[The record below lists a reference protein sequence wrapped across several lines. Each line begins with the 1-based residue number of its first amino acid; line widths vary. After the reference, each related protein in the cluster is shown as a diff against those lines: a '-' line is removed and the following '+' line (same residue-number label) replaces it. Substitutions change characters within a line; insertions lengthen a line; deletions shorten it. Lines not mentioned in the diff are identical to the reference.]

1 ECINRVKEKLM
12 KNKEQVSNLTNTRMR
27 DYSSNCLMTSL
38 RIQLKVRDVMRKD
51 MITNSPGESVLSA
64 ARTMCESNSSC
75 IVVFD
80 NDSLAGILTE
90 TDLLKRIASGE
101 KDYSKITMAE
111 TMSSPVETVPADLPV
126 IEAIKIME
134 DKHVKRLP
142 VLQEKQ
148 LVGII
153 TQTDLTQ
160 LLASAALWRNVIEIM
175 SLDVAGIQRKA
186 SVADAA
192 EVMTSR
198 HISCTVALEEDEVV
212 GILTERDLLKR
223 VVSQEKTPADVKL
236 EEVMS
241 SPVISVPPDC
251 PVFTASRIME
261 NLDIRRLVVTEDK
274 HLCGIVTQTDI
285 FRAVK
290 KKLDLDVV
298 EMDRLHHRL
307 KTGHSFTGIVGHDA
321 KMKELFETI
330 REVAQTNVPV
340 LIQGDSGTGKE
351 LVAEAIHNQG
361 PLSDKPFVPV
371 NCGALP
377 EGVLESELFGHV
389 KGAFTGAIRDRKG
402 RFELADGGTI
412 FLDEIGEIP
421 PAMQVKLLRV
431 LQKGTVRRLKG
442 QKKVKSFQLAA
453 REMTFHRVGEEK
465 PINVNV
471 RVIGATNKNLAEEVA
486 TGRFREDLYYRLC
499 VVPIYLPPL
508 RERRSDI
515 PLLAE
520 HLLKKGLT
528 EMGRED
534 VVLSSEAVNVMT
546 DYDWPGNVREL
557 ENALQYAIVKCR
569 DNVLLPEHLPPNIYQ
584 ADTPTEP
591 YPKKEKTKRKHKLD
605 IETVW
610 QTLAET
616 GGNKIH
622 ERHFIG
628 SSRNAKKR
636 AISRL
641 YNVRFQP

>member
-1 ECINRVKEKLM
+1 VKEKLM

>member
-1 ECINRVKEKLM
+1 VKEKLM

-27 DYSSNCLMTSL
+27 DSSSNCLMTSL
-38 RIQLKVRDVMRKD
+38 RIQLKVLDVMRKD
-51 MITNSPGESVLSA
+51 IITISPGESVLSA
-64 ARTMCESNSSC
+64 AKTMCENNISC
-75 IVVFD
+75 IVVLD

-90 TDLLKRIASGE
+90 KDLLKRIASGE

-111 TMSSPVETVPADLPV
+111 TMSCPVETVPADLPV

-134 DKHVKRLP
+134 AKHIKRLP
-142 VLQEKQ
+142 VLQKKR

-153 TQTDLTQ
+153 TQTDLTR
-160 LLASAALWRNVIEIM
+160 LLASAALWRNVVEIM
-175 SLDVAGIQRKA
+175 SLDVAGIQCKA
-186 SVADAA
+186 SVADAV

-198 HISCTVALEEDEVV
+198 HISCTVTLQEDEVV

-223 VVSQEKTPADVKL
+223 VVGQEKDPADVNL

-290 KKLDLDVV
+290 QKLELDVV
-298 EMDRLHHRL
+298 ELDRLHHRL
-307 KTGHSFTGIVGHDA
+307 KTGHSFTGIVGRDA

-351 LVAEAIHNQG
+351 LVAEAIHNEG

-431 LQKGTVRRLKG
+431 LQKGAVRRLEG
-442 QKKVKSFQLAA
+442 QKKVKSFQLAS
-453 REMTFHRVGEEK
+453 REMTFQRVGEEK
-465 PINVNV
+465 SINVNV
-471 RVIGATNKNLAEEVA
+471 RVIAATNKNLAEEVA
-486 TGRFREDLYYRLC
+486 AGRFREDLYYRLC
-499 VVPIYLPPL
+499 VVPIHLPPL
-508 RERRSDI
+508 RERRNDI

-528 EMGRED
+528 DMGRED
-534 VVLSSEAVNVMT
+534 VVLSSEAVDVMI

-569 DNVLLPEHLPPNIYQ
+569 DNVLLPEHLPPNIYK
-584 ADTPTEP
+584 AETPAGP
-591 YPKKEKTKRKHKLD
+591 CPKKDKKKRKHKLD

-616 GGNKIH
+616 GGNKIEAAH
-622 ERHFIG
+622 RLGVSRATLYRFIEESEKTG
-628 SSRNAKKR
+628 NIKA
-636 AISRL
+636 L
-641 YNVRFQP
+641 

>member
-1 ECINRVKEKLM
+1 M

-616 GGNKIH
+616 GGNKIEAAH
-622 ERHFIG
+622 RLGVSRATLYRFIEECEKTG
-628 SSRNAKKR
+628 NIKA
-636 AISRL
+636 L
-641 YNVRFQP
+641 

>member
-1 ECINRVKEKLM
+1 VKEKLM
-12 KNKEQVSNLTNTRMR
+12 KNKEQVSDLTNTRMR
-27 DYSSNCLMTSL
+27 DSSSNCLMTSL
-38 RIQLKVRDVMRKD
+38 RIQLKVQDVMRKD
-51 MITNSPGESVLSA
+51 MITISPGESVLSA
-64 ARTMCESNSSC
+64 ARTMCENNISC
-75 IVVFD
+75 IVVLD

-111 TMSSPVETVPADLPV
+111 TMSSPVETVSADLPV

-134 DKHVKRLP
+134 EKHIKRLV
-142 VLQEKQ
+142 VLQKKR

-160 LLASAALWRNVIEIM
+160 LLASAALWRNVVEIM
-175 SLDVAGIQRKA
+175 SLDVAGIQCKA
-186 SVADAA
+186 SVADAV

-198 HISCTVALEEDEVV
+198 HISCTVTLQDDEVV

-223 VVSQEKTPADVKL
+223 VIGQEKNPADVKL

-261 NLDIRRLVVTEDK
+261 NLDIRRLIVTEDK
-274 HLCGIVTQTDI
+274 HLCGIITQTDI

-290 KKLDLDVV
+290 QKLELDVV
-298 EMDRLHHRL
+298 ELDRLHHRL
-307 KTGHSFTGIVGHDA
+307 KTKHSFTGIVGRDA
-321 KMKELFETI
+321 KMMELFETI

-421 PAMQVKLLRV
+421 LAMQVKLLRV
-431 LQKGTVRRLKG
+431 LQKGAVQRLEG
-442 QKKVKSFQLAA
+442 QKKVKSFQLAS
-453 REMTFHRVGEEK
+453 REMTFQRVGGEK
-465 PINVNV
+465 SINVNV
-471 RVIGATNKNLAEEVA
+471 RVICATNKNLAEEVA
-486 TGRFREDLYYRLC
+486 AGRFREDLYYRLC

-508 RERRSDI
+508 RERRNDV

-520 HLLKKGLT
+520 HLLEKGLI

-534 VVLSSEAVNVMT
+534 VVLSSEAVNVMI

-557 ENALQYAIVKCR
+557 ENALQYALVKCR
-569 DNVLLPEHLPPNIYQ
+569 DNILLPEHLPPNIYK
-584 ADTPTEP
+584 ADTPTGP
-591 YPKKEKTKRKHKLD
+591 CPKKEKIKRKHKLD

-616 GGNKIH
+616 GGNKIEAAH
-622 ERHFIG
+622 RLGVSRATLYRFIEESEKTG
-628 SSRNAKKR
+628 NIKA
-636 AISRL
+636 
-641 YNVRFQP
+641 V